1 MHEKLPD
8 LKIRFINVVDI
19 LKLRSP
25 KVDPRSLSDDE
36 FDAYFTK
43 DKPVIF
49 AFHGYEG
56 LLRDIFYYRHNHNV
70 AFHGYRENGDIT
82 TPFDMRVLSQM
93 DRFDLVKSVALSLPD
108 ADKYGQLV
116 AEMDAKVAKHHQ
128 YIRDEGT
135 DLPEV
140 ENWEWKPLD

>member
-1 MHEKLPD
+1 MIVTVVEDVTQKA
-8 LKIRFINVVDI
+8 FITME
-19 LKLRSP
+19 S
-25 KVDPRSLSDDE
+25 
-36 FDAYFTK
+36 K
-43 DKPVIF
+43 D
-49 AFHGYEG
+49 
-56 LLRDIFYYRHNHNV
+56 
-70 AFHGYRENGDIT
+70 NG
-82 TPFDMRVLSQM
+82 
-93 DRFDLVKSVALSLPD
+93 LVKSVALSLPD

>member
-1 MHEKLPD
+1 
-8 LKIRFINVVDI
+8 
-19 LKLRSP
+19 
-25 KVDPRSLSDDE
+25 
-36 FDAYFTK
+36 
-43 DKPVIF
+43 
-49 AFHGYEG
+49 
-56 LLRDIFYYRHNHNV
+56 
-70 AFHGYRENGDIT
+70 
-82 TPFDMRVLSQM
+82 MRVLSQM

-140 ENWEWKPLD
+140 ENWEWKSLD